1 MTTLPSSQAIETN
14 QIPAFTPSDIL
25 ANFPEPFY
33 SHNPSSFVMTLARAV
48 LAVSDSVLSNSL
60 SQYALNSYW
69 SIPANVLNAY
79 FTSLFG
85 IASDLSPTSI
95 SLILRG
101 VQAGF
106 TAEGVQLI
114 ARGAMG
120 TEVKIVRSE
129 PSTVTVYPLLPTSA
143 RGRYM
148 FMRVVENIKWAGS
161 VVQIGYPKK
170 PYSRDFT
177 APLAL
182 SASSQYATTV
192 ENALEAS
199 IAESDTATL

>member
-1 MTTLPSSQAIETN
+1 MTFPKNQQIETN
-14 QIPAFTPSDIL
+14 QIPAFAPSDVL
-25 ANFPEPFY
+25 ANFPQPFY
-33 SHNPSSFVMTLARAV
+33 SHNPSSFVMTLARAI
-48 LAVSDSVLSNSL
+48 LTVSDSVLSNSL

-85 IASDLSPTSI
+85 IASDLSPTAI

-106 TAEGVQLI
+106 TSEGVQLI

-120 TEVKIVRSE
+120 TEVQIVRSE

-148 FMRVVENIKWAGS
+148 FMRVVEKIKWAGS
-161 VVQIGYPKK
+161 VVQIGYPQK
-170 PYSRDFT
+170 PYSRNFT
-177 APLAL
+177 TPLAL
-182 SASSQYATTV
+182 SSSSQYLTTV

-199 IAESDTATL
+199 IAESDAAAL

>member
-33 SHNPSSFVMTLARAV
+33 SHNPSSFVMTLARAI
-48 LAVSDSVLSNSL
+48 LTVSDSVLSNSL

-69 SIPANVLNAY
+69 SIPANVLNTY

-85 IASDLSPTSI
+85 IASDLSPTAI

-106 TAEGVQLI
+106 TAEGIQLI

-148 FMRVVENIKWAGS
+148 FMRVVEKIKWAGS

-170 PYSRDFT
+170 PYSRNFT
-177 APLAL
+177 TPLAL

>member
-1 MTTLPSSQAIETN
+1 MTFPQNQQIETN

-48 LAVSDSVLSNSL
+48 LTVSDSVLSNSL
-60 SQYALNSYW
+60 SQYALTSYW

-85 IASDLSPTSI
+85 IASDLSPTAI

-106 TAEGVQLI
+106 TSEGVQLI

-120 TEVKIVRSE
+120 TKVQIVRSE

-148 FMRVVENIKWAGS
+148 FMRVVEKIKWAGS
-161 VVQIGYPKK
+161 VVEIGYPKK
-170 PYSRDFT
+170 PYSRNF
-177 APLAL
+177 ASPLAL
-182 SASSQYATTV
+182 SSSSQYATTV

-199 IAESDTATL
+199 IAESDAAAL